1 MCLIL
6 VKRVGDELTKTDEL
20 TILAGHGALSAF
32 KKQGHGSQHVAG
44 RGLAPEVLTPV
55 QGTCSRPA
63 AASCRHEAEEKELSS
78 ELPSPKQLITEL
90 ER

>member
-1 MCLIL
+1 MA
-6 VKRVGDELTKTDEL
+6 R
-20 TILAGHGALSAF
+20 
-32 KKQGHGSQHVAG
+32 

-55 QGTCSRPA
+55 QGTSRGPA
-63 AASCRHEAEEKELSS
+63 TPATLCWHETEEKELSS